1 MRGTY
6 TPSRTAQWRTR
17 PCECERCQVVSCNR
31 APVWKVT
38 CLCSGGGYLGH
49 LLASGG
55 RSCCSRRESAHV
67 LHSSLLALTLL
78 HGAAAVVHYYILQR
92 GGSGGARQQATGR
105 QDAPCQRH
113 APAPWQ
119 TEAISTMTFK
129 HNQTCYIYIFNWC
142 VCSEGR
148 VKGPLAVGTV
158 RTAFRFRV
166 EVPTS

>member
-1 MRGTY
+1 VELALAVAQSTAAQLTGRLPCRVAPRHQTRQDERGTY

-67 LHSSLLALTLL
+67 LHSGLLALTLH
-78 HGAAAVVHYYILQR
+78 HGAAACRALLHPAAGWQWRSEATADGEQGCPVPT
-92 GGSGGARQQATGR
+92 AR
-105 QDAPCQRH
+105 
-113 APAPWQ
+113 PAPRQ
-119 TEAISTMTFK
+119 IEASSTMTYK
-129 HNQTCYIYIFNWC
+129 RN
-142 VCSEGR
+142 
-148 VKGPLAVGTV
+148 
-158 RTAFRFRV
+158 
-166 EVPTS
+166 